1 MKKKLIF
8 LLSVLIL
15 ITIALTGCNWLSWG
29 LINVFDPEAQL
40 RVSYSDITGDTI
52 SLEVYSLNKVGFN
65 GEGFSCKYYSNDIL
79 IPDLMK
85 TVGTP
90 FRVEPSDTSGT
101 PGPITTI
108 GLLLYSQEV
117 QKYITSNP
125 SAEMTCTISLI
136 GTDDAGHDI
145 LKSITVS
152 LPALSETEPEPDEIL
167 QANVI
172 ITNLEQFLNYARI
185 YYEIENTGSIDID
198 SYQIWFTVKCTDDS
212 EYTDWTVGL
221 DLKIG
226 DKRND
231 FGSVDIGEK
240 TAESVK
246 IKNWELTNYDF

>member
-117 QKYITSNP
+117 QKYMTSNP

-172 ITNLEQFLNYARI
+172 ITNLEQSLNYARI

>member
-15 ITIALTGCNWLSWG
+15 ITIALTGCNWLPGG

>member
-15 ITIALTGCNWLSWG
+15 ITIALTGCNWLPGG

-117 QKYITSNP
+117 QKYMTSNP

-172 ITNLEQFLNYARI
+172 ITNLEQSLNYARI

>member
-1 MKKKLIF
+1 M
-8 LLSVLIL
+8 
-15 ITIALTGCNWLSWG
+15 
-29 LINVFDPEAQL
+29 
-40 RVSYSDITGDTI
+40 
-52 SLEVYSLNKVGFN
+52 
-65 GEGFSCKYYSNDIL
+65 
-79 IPDLMK
+79 
-85 TVGTP
+85 
-90 FRVEPSDTSGT
+90 
-101 PGPITTI
+101 
-108 GLLLYSQEV
+108 
-117 QKYITSNP
+117 TSNP

-172 ITNLEQFLNYARI
+172 ITNLEQSLNYARI